1 MVVTGSKCEDGV
13 HVGEMALHFF
23 FLAPICQDQGGSL
36 GLDEHPATALT
47 LIEQLFV
54 M

>member
-1 MVVTGSKCEDGV
+1 MVVTGSNIKCEDG
-13 HVGEMALHFF
+13 VGEMALHFF

-36 GLDEHPATALT
+36 GLDEPPATALT